1 MAWPRLREEL
11 DVFEGAVLAD
21 GQSSWVLHDPVRNQF
36 FRIDWLSFEIL
47 SRWSMGN
54 AQAILHAIA
63 RDTTLHPDS
72 DDLERMVKFLN
83 EQQLLASD
91 DPKTA
96 RDMADRVAKGRSST
110 FNWLVHHYLFFRMPL
125 VKPDKWLER
134 WMPVAS
140 LFYTKGFVALT
151 LTALGIGLYQV
162 LQQWGTF
169 SAALIDTFSLQGLL
183 SYGVALAVVKVV
195 HELGHAFTAKRHGC
209 RIPRMGVAFLVMW
222 PMAYTDTNDAWR
234 LHSRRERLEVA
245 GAGIITE
252 LVIAAWATLAW
263 ALLPDGPARSAAL
276 FLATV
281 SWVATVAINASPFM
295 RFDGYFITMDWFN
308 LPNLHQR
315 SFALARWQ
323 LREWLFQL
331 KEQPPEIF
339 PPLQHRTLVLFAF
352 GTWLYRLVLFLGIAV
367 MVYHLF
373 TKLLGVVLFAI
384 EIFWFI
390 LNPIKSELLE
400 WHKRSGRIMQSG
412 RTRLTTMVLLAFI
425 AIMLVPLPAPIAVT
439 GVLKP
444 GESWSVYAPG
454 QAQLVQLPLQEGQR
468 VPQGNTLLQ
477 LTAPEIEAQQ
487 HAAAARQQK
496 LQWIAASAAV
506 PGAQNQGLQLT
517 QARLDTANADV
528 ERYVE
533 NLALYA
539 PKAPFDGDFHYA
551 QQELQSGQWMR
562 EKELIGTLVS
572 DRPWIVETWLEA
584 NQIQRIARSYQG
596 KLWLPG
602 RSEPIPLIIEHID
615 IDASRELSDPLLA
628 APHGGHVLVRQQNE
642 RWVPERAIYKVVLTT
657 LAPHSP
663 DDGPPLVMRGT
674 VSIDANPTSLAGEW
688 LLNALAVLLRELQP

>member
-110 FNWLVHHYLFFRMPL
+110 LNWLIHHYLFFRMPL

-140 LFYTKGFVALT
+140 VFYTKGFVALT

-323 LREWLFQL
+323 MREWLFHL
-331 KEQPPEIF
+331 REQPPEVF
-339 PPLQHRTLVLFAF
+339 PPLQHRALVAFAF

-400 WHKRSGRIMQSG
+400 WHKRSGRIVQSG

-506 PGAQNQGLQLT
+506 PGAQSQGLQLT

-551 QQELQSGQWMR
+551 QQELKSGQWMR

-663 DDGPPLVMRGT
+663 DNGPPLVMRGT

>member
-110 FNWLVHHYLFFRMPL
+110 LNWLIHHYLFFRMPL

-140 LFYTKGFVALT
+140 VFYTKGFVALT

-183 SYGVALAVVKVV
+183 SYGVALAVVKVL

-323 LREWLFQL
+323 MREWLFHL
-331 KEQPPEIF
+331 REQPPEVF
-339 PPLQHRTLVLFAF
+339 PPLQHRALVAFAF

-400 WHKRSGRIMQSG
+400 WHKRSGRIVQSG

-551 QQELQSGQWMR
+551 QQELKSGQWMR

>member
-506 PGAQNQGLQLT
+506 PGAQSQGLQLT

>member
-110 FNWLVHHYLFFRMPL
+110 LNWLIHHYLFFRMPL

-140 LFYTKGFVALT
+140 VFYTKGFVALT

-323 LREWLFQL
+323 LREWLFHL
-331 KEQPPEIF
+331 REQPPEVF
-339 PPLQHRTLVLFAF
+339 PPLQHRALVAFAF

-400 WHKRSGRIMQSG
+400 WHKRSGRIVQSG

-551 QQELQSGQWMR
+551 QQELKSGQWMR

>member
-1 MAWPRLREEL
+1 
-11 DVFEGAVLAD
+11 
-21 GQSSWVLHDPVRNQF
+21 
-36 FRIDWLSFEIL
+36 
-47 SRWSMGN
+47 
-54 AQAILHAIA
+54 
-63 RDTTLHPDS
+63 
-72 DDLERMVKFLN
+72 
-83 EQQLLASD
+83 
-91 DPKTA
+91 
-96 RDMADRVAKGRSST
+96 
-110 FNWLVHHYLFFRMPL
+110 
-125 VKPDKWLER
+125 
-134 WMPVAS
+134 
-140 LFYTKGFVALT
+140 
-151 LTALGIGLYQV
+151 
-162 LQQWGTF
+162 
-169 SAALIDTFSLQGLL
+169 
-183 SYGVALAVVKVV
+183 
-195 HELGHAFTAKRHGC
+195 
-209 RIPRMGVAFLVMW
+209 
-222 PMAYTDTNDAWR
+222 
-234 LHSRRERLEVA
+234 
-245 GAGIITE
+245 
-252 LVIAAWATLAW
+252 
-263 ALLPDGPARSAAL
+263 
-276 FLATV
+276 
-281 SWVATVAINASPFM
+281 M

-308 LPNLHQR
+308 LPNQHQR

-506 PGAQNQGLQLT
+506 PGAQSQGLQLT